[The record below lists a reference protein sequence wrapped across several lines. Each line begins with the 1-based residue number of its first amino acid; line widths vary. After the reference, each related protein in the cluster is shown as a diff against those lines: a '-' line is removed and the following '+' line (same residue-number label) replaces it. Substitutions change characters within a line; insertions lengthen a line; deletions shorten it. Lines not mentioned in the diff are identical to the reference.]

1 MGGAD
6 ADERLLCALLG
17 VGGATAPGAG
27 VAGAGTPGTST
38 IRPPAPV
45 CPGTGGATRLEELL
59 LSALLGVGGAAA
71 LRPGVPG
78 AGVPDAM
85 PLEPE
90 APAPLAL
97 KAQMTLRSI
106 FLAPYLE

>member
-45 CPGTGGATRLEELL
+45 CPGTGLE
-59 LSALLGVGGAAA
+59 
-71 LRPGVPG
+71 
-78 AGVPDAM
+78 
-85 PLEPE
+85 
-90 APAPLAL
+90 
-97 KAQMTLRSI
+97 RSQ
-106 FLAPYLE
+106 P